1 MAFNVFFKE
10 KVDAEVDAYEDVNL
24 WCLGKKGCDACDGPW
39 SGGPPHISIKCRTG
53 KDSESMRETGLLPL
67 GTPFTMKK
75 LPP

>member
-1 MAFNVFFKE
+1 M
-10 KVDAEVDAYEDVNL
+10 DAEVDAYEDVNL